1 MKLWKNNKKEIEQES
16 EREESQETNREKI
29 RNNKSFKRWKLLGVT
44 IGCFIAMIGIFFGAI
59 TYTSTPSFC
68 ANCHEMAPEHVTFQA
83 SAHNEI
89 KCTQCHIEPGAKN
102 LVVHKV
108 ESLKE
113 VYYHIVGPPDPIV
126 QTVAVTNE
134 SCEQCHS
141 RNRLVTATGDLIVN
155 HNEHVDKEIPC
166 ISCHSG
172 VAHAKIVER
181 GINGSSTYAAWTKEN
196 SKKLMGQE
204 YEKPNM
210 GTCID
215 CHDKVNQ
222 GKEPWKHATYILP
235 ENTHTKEKGKVNEV
249 STEYVDSPEA
259 SAGVLERNLPENTQ
273 KTILEA
279 LGQQKKDVKLSME
292 CITCHQQIKVPEN
305 HDKKDW
311 SDNHGNNAVEQLEDC
326 LNCHKNS
333 LWVKTLERQDIKT
346 LLADKKQPIINNKE
360 GNSVTRETSN
370 NYFCYVCHA
379 TMPNNHKD
387 RYSWLYDKH
396 RLNSVTPEERKSCFV
411 CHDNEKP
418 VEGKSKAPSD
428 VYCEFCHQQGEFEG
442 EEHL

>member
-1 MKLWKNNKKEIEQES
+1 MKLWKNNKQES
-16 EREESQETNREKI
+16 DQETETDHSREGNGGERANRK
-29 RNNKSFKRWKLLGVT
+29 FVKRWRLLDVF
-44 IGCFIAMIGIFFGAI
+44 IVCFIALIGLLYGAI
-59 TYTSTPSFC
+59 SYTSTPSFC

-141 RNRLVTATGDLIVN
+141 RNRLVTATGDIIVN
-155 HNEHVDKEIPC
+155 HNEHVEKGIPC

-181 GINGSSTYAAWTKEN
+181 GINGSSTYDAWTNEN
-196 SKKLMGQE
+196 AKKLMGKE

-222 GKEPWKHATYILP
+222 GKEPWKDTAYVLP
-235 ENTHTKEKGKVNEV
+235 ENKHSKKQEEAEEV
-249 STEYVDSPEA
+249 TAVFKSSPEMD
-259 SAGVLERNLPENTQ
+259 AGVLERNLPENTQ

-279 LGQQKKDVKLSME
+279 LGQQETDVKLSME
-292 CITCHQQIKVPEN
+292 CKTCHQQIKVPEN
-305 HDKKDW
+305 HENKDW
-311 SDNHGNNAVEQLEDC
+311 SNNHGDNAVKKLEEC

-333 LWVKTLERQDIKT
+333 LWVKKLERQDIRT
-346 LLADKKQPIINNKE
+346 LLSEIEQPVSNNKDE
-360 GNSVTRETSN
+360 YSVTRATSS

-387 RYSWLYDKH
+387 RHSWLYDKH
-396 RLNSVTPEERKSCFV
+396 RRNSGTPEERKSCFV
-411 CHDNEKP
+411 CHDYKKP
-418 VEGKSKAPSD
+418 VEGKLKAPSD
-428 VYCEFCHQQGEFEG
+428 VYCEFCHQGEFEG
-442 EEHL
+442 EGV

>member
-1 MKLWKNNKKEIEQES
+1 MKLWENNKKEADH
-16 EREESQETNREKI
+16 ETNIENSREGNGNESAIK
-29 RNNKSFKRWKLLGVT
+29 KSVKRWRLLVVM
-44 IGCFIAMIGIFFGAI
+44 IGCFIVMIGLSYGAI
-59 TYTSTPSFC
+59 SYTSKPSFC

-108 ESLKE
+108 KSLKE

-155 HNEHVDKEIPC
+155 HKEHVEKGIPC

-181 GINGSSTYAAWTKEN
+181 GINGSATYAAWTKEN
-196 SKKLMGQE
+196 AKKLMGRE

-215 CHDKVNQ
+215 CHEQVNQ
-222 GKEPWKHATYILP
+222 GKEPWKDTAYILP
-235 ENTHTKEKGKVNEV
+235 EHGDSKGKGAAEEE
-249 STEYVDSPEA
+249 TTAFKETPEMK
-259 SAGVLERNLPENTQ
+259 AGVLERNLPENTQ

-279 LGQQKKDVKLSME
+279 LGQQQTDVKLSME

-305 HDKKDW
+305 HDKNDW
-311 SDNHGNNAVEQLEDC
+311 SNKHGNTAVEQLQEC

-346 LLADKKQPIINNKE
+346 LLTDTKQPIVNNSKD
-360 GNSVTRETSN
+360 GHSVTRATSS

-379 TMPNNHKD
+379 TMPDNHKD
-387 RYSWLYDKH
+387 RHSWLYDRH
-396 RLNSVTPEERKSCFV
+396 RHNSGTPEQRRSCFV
-411 CHDNEKP
+411 CHDNKKP
-418 VEGKSKAPSD
+418 VEGSLNAPSD
-428 VYCEFCHQQGEFEG
+428 VYCQFCHQGEFEG
-442 EEHL
+442 EAD